1 MSHYRRLS
9 TSLVASLSSS
19 CNLYKYGKVV
29 LMDLS
34 LKSTRGFLLI
44 DEFGGTIRLLQVEEV
59 VLDVSSTGR

>member
-1 MSHYRRLS
+1 MLGMSLMPRQSLLNVPLS
-9 TSLVASLSSS
+9 PFIHLV
-19 CNLYKYGKVV
+19 
-29 LMDLS
+29 MDLS